1 MSLWKTILLKWDS
14 LVLAIVTILFGEQ
27 LLVHPEILRD
37 YEVYKLID
45 NLFDDRVISILLVI
59 VGFTKL
65 IGIIGNFKYVKRWS
79 LVSLTFLW
87 TLFGVS
93 FLLSE
98 PPNTVWIFSLS
109 MAFISLGIAIRE
121 E

>member
-1 MSLWKTILLKWDS
+1 MWKIILLKWDS
-14 LVLAIVTILFGEQ
+14 LVLAIVTILYGGQ
-27 LLVHPEILRD
+27 ILVHTEILRS

-45 NLFDDRVISILLVI
+45 NLFDDRFISVLFVI
-59 VGFTKL
+59 VGFAKL

-98 PPNTVWIFSLS
+98 PPNTVWIFALS
-109 MAFISLGIAIRE
+109 MAFLSLGIAIRE

>member
-1 MSLWKTILLKWDS
+1 MWRIILLKWDS
-14 LVLAIVTILFGEQ
+14 LVLSIVTILYGWQ
-27 LLVHPEILRD
+27 LIVHPEILRD
-37 YEVYKLID
+37 YQVYRLID
-45 NLFDDRVISILLVI
+45 NLFDDRFISVLFVI
-59 VGFTKL
+59 VGFAKL

-98 PPNTVWIFSLS
+98 PPNTVWVFALS
-109 MAFISLGIAIRE
+109 MAFLSLGIAIRE

>member
-1 MSLWKTILLKWDS
+1 MRRIVLLKWDS
-14 LVLAIVTILFGEQ
+14 LVLSVVTVLYGLQ
-27 LLVHPEILRD
+27 LYIHPEILRS
-37 YEVYKLID
+37 YEVYRLID
-45 NLFDDRVISILLVI
+45 NLFDDRFISIAFIV
-59 VGFTKL
+59 VGFAKL

-79 LVSLTFLW
+79 LVSLTFFW

-109 MAFISLGIAIRE
+109 MAFLSMGIAIRE

>member
-1 MSLWKTILLKWDS
+1 MWRVIVLKWDS
-14 LVLAIVTILFGEQ
+14 LVLSLTTFFYGYQLFI
-27 LLVHPEILRD
+27 HPEILKSYD
-37 YEVYKLID
+37 VYKVLD
-45 NLFDDRVISILLVI
+45 NLFDQRFISIVFIILSVLKLV
-59 VGFTKL
+59 
-65 IGIIGNFKYVKRWS
+65 GIINNNKYVKKWS

-98 PPNTVWIFSLS
+98 PPNTIWIFALS
-109 MAFISLGIAIRE
+109 MSLLSMGIAIRE

>member
-1 MSLWKTILLKWDS
+1 MWRIVLLKWDS
-14 LVLAIVTILFGEQ
+14 LVLAIVTILFGGQ
-27 LLVHPEILRD
+27 LLVHPEILRS

-45 NLFDDRVISILLVI
+45 NLFDDRFISVLLVI
-59 VGFTKL
+59 VGLFKL

-109 MAFISLGIAIRE
+109 MAFLSLGIAIRE

>member
-1 MSLWKTILLKWDS
+1 MWRIVLLKWDS
-14 LVLAIVTILFGEQ
+14 LVLAIVTILFGGQ
-27 LLVHPEILRD
+27 LLVHPEILRS

-45 NLFDDRVISILLVI
+45 NLFDDRFISVLLVI
-59 VGFTKL
+59 VGLSKL

-109 MAFISLGIAIRE
+109 MAFLSLGIAIRE

>member
-1 MSLWKTILLKWDS
+1 MWRIILLKWDS
-14 LVLAIVTILFGEQ
+14 LVLSIVTSLFGIQ
-27 LLVHPEILRD
+27 LFIHPEILRT

-45 NLFDDRVISILLVI
+45 NLFDNRFISVVFVIIGLV
-59 VGFTKL
+59 KL
-65 IGIIGNFKYVKRWS
+65 IGIIFNLKIVRRWA
-79 LVSLTFLW
+79 LVSLTFFW

-98 PPNTVWIFSLS
+98 PPNTVWIFALAMAFLS
-109 MAFISLGIAIRE
+109 MGIAIRE

>member
-1 MSLWKTILLKWDS
+1 MWRIILLKWDS
-14 LVLAIVTILFGEQ
+14 LVLAIVSIVYGCQLFIQ
-27 LLVHPEILRD
+27 PEILES
-37 YEVYKLID
+37 YEVYRLID
-45 NLFDDRVISILLVI
+45 NLVDNHFISVVFVI
-59 VGFTKL
+59 VGLFKL

-93 FLLSE
+93 FLFSA
-98 PPNTVWIFSLS
+98 PPNTIWIFSLA
-109 MAFISLGIAIRE
+109 MAFMSMGIAIRE